1 MKKTLLLIGTII
13 ILISMSCCSTS
24 KEDRLNKLKSTHYV
38 DEDFLL
44 LNISESSNIVQDS
57 RPVKIR
63 TWLISRMIVENDSI
77 EFAEINT
84 IIDPFD
90 NDIETYNDCGF
101 IITDSLWNAKTIGSI
116 LHFEYI
122 RKNRF
127 YKKLRIAST
136 SLFDNDYETKTG
148 VIIDEEDSEDIDD
161 DLNEDLELM
170 ELERQQLEI
179 QRKIDNIKNK

>member
-1 MKKTLLLIGTII
+1 MKKTLLYIGTII

-24 KEDRLNKLKSTHYV
+24 EEDRLIKLKSTHYV
-38 DEDFLL
+38 DEKFTL
-44 LNISESSNIVQDS
+44 LNITESSNIIQEK

-63 TWLISRMIVENDSI
+63 TWLISRMIVENDSV

-84 IIDPFD
+84 LIDPFD
-90 NDIETYNDCGF
+90 NDIETYNGSGF
-101 IITDSLWNAKTIGSI
+101 IITDSLWNVKKIGDE
-116 LHFEYI
+116 LHFDYI

-127 YKKLRIAST
+127 YKKPRMSST
-136 SLFDNDYETKTG
+136 IDYVTKTG
-148 VIIDEEDSEDIDD
+148 VITYEEDSEDIDD

-170 ELERQQLEI
+170 ELERQLLDI